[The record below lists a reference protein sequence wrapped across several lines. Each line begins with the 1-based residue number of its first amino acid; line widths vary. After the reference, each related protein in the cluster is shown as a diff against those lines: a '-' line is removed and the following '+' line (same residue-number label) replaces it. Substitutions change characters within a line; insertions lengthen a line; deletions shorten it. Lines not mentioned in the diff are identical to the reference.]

1 MKRFTPGFVVV
12 LLVDILLLILCL
24 LHLPSVSQRP
34 RAPFETGMSVDGVRI
49 THILDQSAAGDLRAG
64 DRVLSWDTLPIEI
77 PEAVEFLADIRSI
90 GKSVSVEIERN
101 GAAHVEAIT
110 LIPFYTSPRFLI
122 ISSIV
127 GIIIWLI
134 GVFIHWSAQPDLT
147 ARVLQWTMM
156 AFATAI
162 LITPGVITPVDITS
176 FIDRILFFFSY
187 IGVVALFFFFT
198 LLYPKSK
205 TSSTALAGFL
215 TFFPA
220 VLLAG
225 VLSYLQ
231 VQQIRSG
238 FLQNFYEFQV
248 LFDVFQGMLFV
259 YVGGAVVCIL
269 MSFKTAGT
277 AEERKRMEWIVWGL
291 CIGSAPFLF
300 LHILPQLLIS
310 RYLIPEEYATIFF
323 LAIPF
328 SFSISFLRYHFLDIE
343 VLINRSIVYTLL
355 SILGIIAFTLAFL
368 LVTSAFKTHALFEE
382 YLAVAGVSLLM
393 ALLFAPARDRL
404 QRVIDETLF
413 SARVNF
419 RTSISSLSAR
429 FHGSLTTEDLYRT
442 LADGLARFLPVRNL
456 GVYEYDGSGL
466 QRRAAS
472 GDGTPAWVALPV
484 KQVSPGAPVLWI
496 VPGSVAAGIPANE
509 SMTPWLEDAEFST
522 VLILTD
528 ESTSVIGA
536 IGLNTK
542 TRNDKIQREE
552 VDLLLTAGAQA
563 SEVYARLKLQQRM
576 FLEAEE
582 RTKLR
587 ELSELKSY
595 FISSVSHELR
605 MPLTSIRMF
614 AETLR
619 LGRVTGGRKKKEYL
633 SIIEGETERLGR
645 LIENV
650 LNFSKIEKGIKE
662 YKFEQVDVAS
672 IGKKAAAALRYDFDS
687 VGGVLQVRVSR
698 KLPALEADGEALQQV
713 ILNLLSNAL
722 KYSVGRTKRV
732 RLAMMVKGG
741 SVIIEVSD
749 NGIGIAKEELP
760 SIFEKFYRVRDD
772 RSRQVGG
779 TGLGLPLVR
788 HVVEAHGGSIDVRST
803 VGKGTTFT
811 VKIPLKR

>member
-12 LLVDILLLILCL
+12 LLVDVLLLVLCL

-49 THILDQSAAGDLRAG
+49 TRILDQSAAGDLRAG
-64 DRVLSWDTLPIEI
+64 DRVLSWNTLPIDI
-77 PEAVEFLADIRSI
+77 PEAVEFLADMQSI
-90 GKSVSVEIERN
+90 GQKVSMKIERA
-101 GAAHVEAIT
+101 GAANTVSIA
-110 LIPFYTSPRFLI
+110 LIPFYSSPRFLI

-134 GVFIHWSAQPDLT
+134 GLFIHWSAQPDLT
-147 ARVLQWTMM
+147 ARVLHWAMM
-156 AFATAI
+156 AFAVAI
-162 LITPGVITPVDITS
+162 LITPGAITKDTTS
-176 FIDRILFFFSY
+176 TIARILFFFSY
-187 IGVVALFFFFT
+187 IGVVALFFYFT
-198 LLYPKSK
+198 LLYPTSK
-205 TSSTALAGFL
+205 TRSRA
-215 TFFPA
+215 
-220 VLLAG
+220 LAG
-225 VLSYLQ
+225 VLTFLPAVVLAGLLNSLQ
-231 VQQIRSG
+231 ILQIRTGS
-238 FLQNFYEFQV
+238 LENFYEFQI
-248 LFDVFQGMLFV
+248 LFDVFQVMLFA
-259 YVGGAVVCIL
+259 YVTGAVVCIL

-277 AEERKRMEWIVWGL
+277 AEERKRLEWIVWGL
-291 CIGSAPFLF
+291 CIGSIPFLF
-300 LHILPQLLIS
+300 LHVLPQLLIS

-343 VLINRSIVYTLL
+343 VLINRSIVYALL

-368 LVTSAFKTHALFEE
+368 LVTSAFETHALFEE
-382 YLAVAGVSLLM
+382 YLVIAGVSLIM

-404 QRVIDETLF
+404 QRIIDETLF
-413 SARVNF
+413 AARANF
-419 RTSISSLSAR
+419 QASLNSLSVR
-429 FHGSLTTEDLYRT
+429 FHASLTTEELYKT
-442 LADGLARFLPVRNL
+442 LADGLSRVLPVRNL
-456 GVYEYDGSGL
+456 AVYELKGGGL
-466 QRRAAS
+466 QRRAES
-472 GDGTPAWVALPV
+472 GSGTPSWIAFPLKHMGKGALWVTA
-484 KQVSPGAPVLWI
+484 
-496 VPGSVAAGIPANE
+496 GSVAAGIPANE
-509 SMTPWLEDAEFST
+509 SMRGWLEDAGFSILL
-522 VLILTD
+522 VLTD
-528 ESTSVIGA
+528 EAGRSIGA
-536 IGLNTK
+536 VGLNAK
-542 TRNDKIQREE
+542 TRGDRFQREE
-552 VDLLLTAGAQA
+552 IDLLMTAGAQA
-563 SEVYARLKLQQRM
+563 SEVHARLQLQQRM

-582 RTKLR
+582 RMKLR

-619 LGRVTGGRKKKEYL
+619 LGKVSGGRKKKEYL
-633 SIIEGETERLGR
+633 SIIEGESERLGR

-732 RLAMMVKGG
+732 RLAMMAKGG

-788 HVVEAHGGSIDVRST
+788 HVVEAHGGSIEVRST

-811 VKIPLKR
+811 VKIPVKR